1 MKHLFNLIMLIVLIL
16 SVSCNQIKE
25 KTIKINEDSSEYFFR
40 YYDTDTGQI
49 IKLTEKQMQEIQN
62 AIPYLNLDS
71 CKIYN
76 PDTLYAL
83 CLLKCEEQLDINGF
97 TSEAGQD
104 EFYKIYSM
112 ILRKEVDKN
121 LVNSDTLRIALQNI
135 LNSVNSTFQCVSQ
148 GGTMYFHMSE
158 RIYGYA
164 EWYLLTGI
172 NESFKS
178 HNILNDGDIEKQI
191 SDICFSYEENI
202 PKEQINL
209 CIQSLTVSN
218 KKHKNWLSVK
228 AIDYANLYK

>member
-1 MKHLFNLIMLIVLIL
+1 MKNIFNFIMLFVLIL

-25 KTIKINEDSSEYFFR
+25 KTIKINEDSLGYFFR
-40 YYDTDTGQI
+40 YYDSDTGQI

-62 AIPYLNLDS
+62 AIPYLNFDS

-83 CLLKCEEQLDINGF
+83 CLLKCEEQLDINGL

-112 ILRKEVDKN
+112 VLRKEVDKN

-135 LNSVNSTFQCVSQ
+135 LNSVNSIFQCVSQ

-172 NESFKS
+172 YDNYKS
-178 HNILNDGDIEKQI
+178 QNIVKDGDIEKQI
-191 SDICFSYEENI
+191 SDICLSYEENI
-202 PKEQINL
+202 SKDQINSCL
-209 CIQSLTVSN
+209 QNITVSN
-218 KKHKNWLSVK
+218 KEYKNWLLRK
-228 AIDYANLYK
+228 GIDFTGVYK